1 MTHRNCPNCGAP
13 YEVELSRCPYCNTAY
28 FDLTTIDIDHREPF
42 FLKLRCNGMLITQL
56 VVPMSAELE
65 SSAEEVVCSGHG
77 GPLVSFIESRTLTTN
92 LELIAQP
99 FHTPLN
105 GGQNVMLLA
114 EIAESIP

>member
-28 FDLTTIDIDHREPF
+28 FDLTTIDIDHHEPF
-42 FLKLRCNGMLITQL
+42 FLKLRCNGFLITQL
-56 VVPMSAELE
+56 VVPMGANME
-65 SSAEEVVCSGHG
+65 SSSEEIVYQLG
-77 GPLVSFIESRTLTTN
+77 GKTVGSCIQSRTLTTN

-114 EIAESIP
+114 ESAE